1 MNNMF
6 KMAALCCLF
15 ISALGATDEGL
26 RRQTV
31 STAHST
37 QSKHAFLCVNS
48 VDTQG
53 VLCVNIDGEWQH
65 EPAVMYDK
73 MSQKHILMNTG
84 ESILPFGR
92 VVLLFVGSKTMMI
105 HRNLAFG
112 YCILTDSF
120 LVSCATCVVSGVKI
134 IALPLCDEAPADAL
148 VSDYD
153 TFLQRV
159 WPVISSCY
167 FGGGFPSHS
176 AREISRTPLLFE
188 VMSRGASDARDLDF
202 SSDHSSPRS
211 PSACPGVGHAVLQC
225 EEHPDGSLFTGDTE
239 RFLFAQWNLPG
250 ELLSLPGTPF
260 HPSHADYSSDKE
272 GDSAINRNEYVGDG
286 SPDLTESYLFDL

>member
-65 EPAVMYDK
+65 EPAVMYDV
-73 MSQKHILMNTG
+73 MSKDRIFMNTG
-84 ESILPFGR
+84 EPILPFER
-92 VVLLFVGSKTMMI
+92 VVYLFVGSKKMI
-105 HRNLAFG
+105 IHHNLAFG
-112 YCILTDSF
+112 YCILTASF
-120 LVSCATCVVSGVKI
+120 LLPCETYVVSGVRI

-159 WPVISSCY
+159 WPVIYSRY
-167 FGGGFPSHS
+167 FGGGFSSHS

-188 VMSRGASDARDLDF
+188 VMSRGASDVSNVGF

-250 ELLSLPGTPF
+250 ELPSLPGTPF
-260 HPSHADYSSDKE
+260 HPSYADYSSDE
-272 GDSAINRNEYVGDG
+272 EDG
-286 SPDLTESYLFDL
+286 CPDLTESYLFDRF